1 MVNQPALL
9 ESLLGAFDDPV
20 FAMDLDG
27 RVTYATPAVA
37 LWTGQPFDANVPY
50 AFAGTLPSDE
60 SNRFQSALKRIA
72 DAKTD
77 HVTLDMRLTPMDAG
91 EQGATPVELKLIA
104 VSGSNGKATQ
114 IVGRIRDVSAE
125 IANEAAANLLSTHL
139 LGLVENVADGCVIET
154 ADGIVEMVNAAF
166 CDLFGIKA
174 APQSLI
180 GTDCRALFES
190 ASATGKN
197 QSGPRYTA
205 REAHHVSSEEFAVG
219 TATVTHKTLPVDAH
233 GEGVAGRLHVF
244 HAAGKTAKGGRAN
257 SSKSDEQNEKSAFS
271 AADALQVSLIEEIAR
286 NLAVAVEGAGSAM
299 HRAEQLELPGQVLE
313 HFRRVESSARA
324 ALTATAGLADFGKL
338 ESSDIALSHTPFKL
352 RESIAELLDALM
364 PQLEERGVRI
374 KLRLEQDVPEH
385 LIGDGARLM
394 LAIRNLIE
402 CELAHLERDS
412 KITFT
417 VEPEYAAN
425 KTVHLSFAVEHTH
438 AKGGARTKATSTTG
452 LMQLSLVRQIAR
464 ALGGQSGGQAG
475 GQSGGQSSSKLNVR
489 ERKDGVAYQF
499 AASFTVDDA
508 ADVRNRPTYFTLT
521 GMPVLIVSAST
532 DERKRLADLVRTW
545 RMHPREADNASMA
558 LHLLN
563 RMTAED
569 QAIPLVITSNQLPVQ
584 DGFLLAFRIKQQES
598 LNGTTIV
605 MLAQDGKPG
614 DAMAC
619 RENGISAYLRQ
630 PIRPDQLNDAINAV
644 MGTGDDAESTQTLV
658 TRHSLREAKVGTVLI
673 VDGNRE
679 QGKLAAQI
687 LKRKEYRVVTVESA
701 EEAFANLS
709 QDIFDA
715 VIVDGTTPGFDAATS
730 AAAQLKSHIGGDRD
744 VPIIAAQSDYGK
756 ADAGYSGVITKP
768 YDKDAL
774 LEKIRAIIP
783 DKAVAA

>member
-104 VSGSNGKATQ
+104 ISGSNGKATQ

-125 IANEAAANLLSTHL
+125 IANEAAANLQSTHL

-180 GTDCRALFES
+180 GTDCPALFES
-190 ASATGKN
+190 ASATVKN

-205 REAHHVSSEEFAVG
+205 PEAHHVSSEEFTVG
-219 TATVTHKTLPVDAH
+219 TSTVTHKTLPVDAH

-244 HAAGKTAKGGRAN
+244 HAAGKTAKGGKA
-257 SSKSDEQNEKSAFS
+257 KDAKADEQNEKSAFS

-352 RESIAELLDALM
+352 RESIAELLDTLM

-374 KLRLEQDVPEH
+374 KLRLEQDVPEY
-385 LIGDGARLM
+385 LIGDGERLM

-402 CELAHLERDS
+402 CELAQLERDS

-425 KTVHLSFAVEHTH
+425 KAVHLSFTVEHTH
-438 AKGGARTKATSTTG
+438 AKGRARTKATSTTG

-475 GQSGGQSSSKLNVR
+475 GQSGGQSSSKLNIR

-508 ADVRNRPTYFTLT
+508 TDVRNRPTYFTLT

-584 DGFLLAFRIKQQES
+584 DGFLLAFRIKQQEN

-715 VIVDGTTPGFDAATS
+715 VIVDATTPGFDAATS
-730 AAAQLKSHIGGDRD
+730 AAAQLKLHIGSDRD

>member
-1 MVNQPALL
+1 MAIHPALL
-9 ESLLGAFDDPV
+9 ESLRESLLGAFDDPV

-37 LWTGQPFDANVPY
+37 LWTGKLFDANAPY
-50 AFAGTLPSDE
+50 AFAGMLPAAE
-60 SNRFQSALKRIA
+60 SNRFQSALKRIT

-77 HVTLDMRLTPMDAG
+77 HVTLDMRLTPADAG

-104 VSGSNGKATQ
+104 ISGSNGKATQ

-125 IANEAAANLLSTHL
+125 IANEAAANLQSTHL

-180 GTDCRALFES
+180 GTDCRALFET
-190 ASATGKN
+190 ASAATKN
-197 QSGPRYTA
+197 QSGPRYTTL
-205 REAHHVSSEEFAVG
+205 EAHDVSSEEFGLG
-219 TATVTHKTLPVDAH
+219 TSTVTHKTLPVDGH
-233 GEGVAGRLHVF
+233 DEGVAGRLHVF
-244 HAAGKTAKGGRAN
+244 HAVGKTAKGGKAN
-257 SSKSDEQNEKSAFS
+257 ASKSAEQEEKSAFS
-271 AADALQVSLIEEIAR
+271 ATEALQVSLIEEIAR
-286 NLAVAVEGAGSAM
+286 NLAIAVEGAGSAI

-352 RESIAELLDALM
+352 RESVAGLLETLM
-364 PQLEERGVRI
+364 PQFEERGVRI

-425 KTVHLSFAVEHTH
+425 KTVHLSFTVEHTH
-438 AKGGARTKATSTTG
+438 AKGSTRTKATSTTG
-452 LMQLSLVRQIAR
+452 LMQLSLVRQITR
-464 ALGGQSGGQAG
+464 ALGAQSGTQAG
-475 GQSGGQSSSKLNVR
+475 GQASSKLNVR

-508 ADVRNRPTYFTLT
+508 TDARNRPTYFTLT

-563 RMTAED
+563 RMAAED

-598 LNGTTIV
+598 LNGTMIV

-715 VIVDGTTPGFDAATS
+715 VVVDGTTPGFDAASS
-730 AAAQLKSHIGGDRD
+730 AAAQLKSHIGIDRD

-774 LEKIRAIIP
+774 LEKIRAVIP
-783 DKAVAA
+783 DKVVVP